1 MRNKLYHILS
11 IGGILILLG
20 AASAFAQSTLKA
32 SIPFSFK
39 VDQAALPAGDYT
51 ITLLRDENWG
61 GVVLLKNAD
70 TKTWI
75 KTFVVDGSRK
85 RLQDHAYLVFNSYA
99 DQHFLSQIWSASA
112 NAGTELPKSR
122 SEREVMR
129 SSPQGQV
136 NKGVPPKLVT
146 IAISPATS
154 ATEAIKSN

>member
-1 MRNKLYHILS
+1 LPS
-11 IGGILILLG
+11 P
-20 AASAFAQSTLKA
+20 

-39 VDQAALPAGDYT
+39 VREGALPAGDYT
-51 ITLLRDENWG
+51 ITFFRNENWG

-70 TKTWI
+70 TKTRV
-75 KTFVVDGSRK
+75 KALFVNGTWR
-85 RLQDHAYLVFNSYA
+85 RIHDHAYLLFNSYA

-146 IAISPATS
+146 IAIPPATS
-154 ATEAIKSN
+154 ATQAIKSN